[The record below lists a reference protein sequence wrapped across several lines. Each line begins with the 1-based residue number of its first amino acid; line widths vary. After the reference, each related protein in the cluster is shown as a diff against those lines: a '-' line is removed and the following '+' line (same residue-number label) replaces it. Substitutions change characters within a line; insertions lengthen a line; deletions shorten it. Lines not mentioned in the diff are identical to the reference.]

1 MRHIQSKYA
10 LVAGLLLVVVF
21 AFFAWAQLILPRI
34 YVSAQAI
41 FLQGDANNDGRV
53 NLVDYEVWRTK
64 YMSGSVDPTT
74 GPTVA
79 PTIQPT
85 IADDAPRVST
95 VAQGLRVPWAL
106 AFLPNGDLMF
116 TERPGRVRIVKNNV
130 LQQEPVGEL
139 ANVAAIGEGGL
150 LGMAL
155 HPAFASNRYVYFYYT
170 YSVVGDATK
179 NRLVRMKYENDA
191 LGAETV
197 LIDAIPGAN
206 IHNGGRIKF
215 GPDGFLYIGT
225 GDAAEP
231 SLAQDTGSLAGKIL
245 RVTDGGAA
253 APGNPFSNRTYSYG
267 HRNPQGLAW
276 DSAGQLWASEH
287 GPDGQDELNVIDAGA
302 NYGWP
307 TIRGNQQQEGMVKP
321 VAHSGTDTWAPSGMS
336 IIGSKVYLA
345 SLRGAAVTVMSLP
358 NGTNLTQYFKDEYG
372 RLRDVVIGPDGMM
385 YVSTS
390 NTNEDKI
397 LRINPNKL

>member
-155 HPAFASNRYVYFYYT
+155 HPAFASNRYVYFY
-170 YSVVGDATK
+170 
-179 NRLVRMKYENDA
+179 
-191 LGAETV
+191 
-197 LIDAIPGAN
+197 
-206 IHNGGRIKF
+206 
-215 GPDGFLYIGT
+215 
-225 GDAAEP
+225 
-231 SLAQDTGSLAGKIL
+231 
-245 RVTDGGAA
+245 
-253 APGNPFSNRTYSYG
+253 
-267 HRNPQGLAW
+267 
-276 DSAGQLWASEH
+276 
-287 GPDGQDELNVIDAGA
+287 
-302 NYGWP
+302 
-307 TIRGNQQQEGMVKP
+307 
-321 VAHSGTDTWAPSGMS
+321 
-336 IIGSKVYLA
+336 
-345 SLRGAAVTVMSLP
+345 
-358 NGTNLTQYFKDEYG
+358 
-372 RLRDVVIGPDGMM
+372 
-385 YVSTS
+385 
-390 NTNEDKI
+390 
-397 LRINPNKL
+397 